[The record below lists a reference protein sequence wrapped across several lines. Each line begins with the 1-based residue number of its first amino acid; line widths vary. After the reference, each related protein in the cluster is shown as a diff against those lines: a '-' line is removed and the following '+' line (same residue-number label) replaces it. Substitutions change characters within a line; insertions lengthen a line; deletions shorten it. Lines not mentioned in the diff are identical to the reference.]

1 MRSWSF
7 GRALV
12 AVFAHLVVLFMV
24 LPLLIVIPL
33 SFTPGTVFVFPPQ
46 GISFRWY
53 EDFFG
58 DERWVN
64 AAWLSIRLGI
74 AVAIVATVLGLG
86 AAAALTRYVR
96 RGRMVVRGLLLA
108 PLVVPPIVTAV
119 AVFDVYSQVGLLRTF
134 PGLVIAHTIL
144 ALPFCLL
151 VLESSLR
158 SVDFSPY
165 EAAVSLGGSNVRAW
179 RTAVIPAIGPAV
191 VASFVFAFL
200 ISWDEVVMAVF
211 IGGART
217 QTLPLRMFEFL
228 ETQVR
233 PTLAAI
239 SSLIVYVIAA
249 VFVLSYLRGRLGQ
262 QPIDTSSADHG

>member
-1 MRSWSF
+1 MKQVDL
-7 GRALV
+7 GRAII
-12 AVFAHLVVLFMV
+12 AVFAHVVIAFLV

-33 SFTPGTVFVFPPQ
+33 SFTPGTVFVFPPE
-46 GISFRWY
+46 GISLRWY

-58 DERWVN
+58 DPRWVD
-64 AAWLSIRLGI
+64 AAMLSVRLGI
-74 AVAIVATVLGLG
+74 AVAILATVLGLG

-96 RGRMVVRGLLLA
+96 RGRMLVRGLLLA

-119 AVFDVYSQVGLLRTF
+119 AVFDIYSQVGLLRTF

-144 ALPFCLL
+144 ALPFTLL
-151 VLESSLR
+151 VLESALR

-165 EAAVSLGGSNVRAW
+165 EAATSLGASNIQAW
-179 RTAVIPAIGPAV
+179 RTAVIPAIAPAV
-191 VASFVFAFL
+191 MASVVFAFL
-200 ISWDEVVMAVF
+200 ISWDEVVLAVF

-217 QTLPLRMFEFL
+217 QTLPLRMFEFI

-249 VFVLSYLRGRLGQ
+249 VFVLVYLRGRLGRN
-262 QPIDTSSADHG
+262 PVITTPTD